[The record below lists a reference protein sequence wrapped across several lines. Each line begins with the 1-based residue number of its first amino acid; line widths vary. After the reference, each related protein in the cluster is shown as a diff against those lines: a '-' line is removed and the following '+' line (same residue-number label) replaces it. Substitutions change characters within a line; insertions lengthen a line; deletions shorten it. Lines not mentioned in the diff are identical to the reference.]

1 MNICPENIKK
11 IHLIGIGGCSMNG
24 LAQILAARGYEV
36 GGSDKAVSPF
46 TERLKELGI
55 PVTIGQKAENV
66 DGSDLVIYSAA
77 IKPENPERM
86 RAKELGIPEMERSVA
101 LGWISERFHNVVGI
115 AGCHGKT
122 TITSML
128 ALIAEKGGLDATV
141 HVGGFVEFLKG
152 GTRLGKRDL
161 FITEA
166 CEYVESFL
174 TLRPTVALINNI
186 DDDHLDYFKDIDHI
200 KDAFRKFVALIPE
213 GGMFIGCTDD
223 PRVRGL
229 LEEYRGRVNE
239 LTYGA
244 EKEFAPD
251 YYPENE
257 TYDEKGCPSYD
268 LMFRGENCGRVVLH
282 VPGRYNMLNSVAA
295 MAVALS
301 HGTDFKTAAEALS
314 SFQNTRRRFEYY
326 GEREGVRVF
335 HDYAHHPAEIRAAV
349 DSGLRTPHGRLFCVF
364 QCNSYTR
371 AKTLFCGHQG
381 DCFAGVDRVL
391 VPDIYPGREV
401 DDGSVHARDMVAAI
415 NEATHNALY
424 LATFEEISDWLR
436 ENAEPGDIVVTL
448 GSGDVYIQTNK
459 LL

>member
-1 MNICPENIKK
+1 MEINLDNIKK

-24 LAQILAARGYEV
+24 LAQILRARGYEV
-36 GGSDKAVSPF
+36 DGSDSAVSPF
-46 TERLKELGI
+46 TERLGELGI
-55 PVTIGQKAENV
+55 PVAIGQRAENV
-66 DGSDLVIYSAA
+66 EGSDLVIYSAA
-77 IKPENPERM
+77 IKPDNPERV
-86 RAKELGIPEMERSVA
+86 RARELGIPEMERSEA
-101 LGWISERFHNVVGI
+101 LGKISEAYSQVVGI

-122 TITSML
+122 TVTSML
-128 ALIAEKGGLDATV
+128 ALIAEAGGLDATV
-141 HVGGFVEFLKG
+141 HVGGFVEFLRG
-152 GTRLGKRDL
+152 GTRIGKRDL

-186 DDDHLDYFKDIDHI
+186 DDDHLDYFRDIDHI
-200 KDAFRKFVALIPE
+200 TDAFRKFVSLIPK

-229 LEEYRGRVNE
+229 LDEFGGRIDE
-239 LTYGA
+239 LTYGLDA
-244 EKEFAPD
+244 RFAPD
-251 YYPENE
+251 YYPANE
-257 TYDEKGCPSYD
+257 EYDEYGCPSYD
-268 LMFRGENCGRVVLH
+268 LMFRGEALGRVKLN
-282 VPGRYNMLNSVAA
+282 VPGRHNMLNSVAA

-301 HGTDFKTAAEALS
+301 HGTDFGVAAEALS
-314 SFQNTRRRFEYY
+314 RFKNTRRRFEYY
-326 GEREGVRVF
+326 GERGGVRVF

-349 DSGLRTPHGRLFCVF
+349 DSGLRTPHKKLFCVF

-391 VPDIYPGREV
+391 VPDIYPGREK

-415 NEATHNALY
+415 NEATGNALY
-424 LATFEEISDWLR
+424 VPTFEGIREWLDA
-436 ENAEPGDIVVTL
+436 NAGEGDVVVTL
-448 GSGDVYIQTNK
+448 GSGDVYIQTKK

>member
-1 MNICPENIKK
+1 MDRKLENVKK
-11 IHLIGIGGCSMNG
+11 IHLIGVGGCSMNG
-24 LAQILAARGYEV
+24 LAQILRARGYEV
-36 GGSDKAVSPF
+36 CGSDRSVSPF
-46 TERLKELGI
+46 TERLVELGI

-77 IKPENPERM
+77 IKPDNPERV
-86 RAKELGIPEMERSVA
+86 RARELGIPEMERSVA
-101 LGWISERFHNVVGI
+101 LGWLSENYRNVVGI

-152 GTRLGKRDL
+152 GTRLGSHDL

-200 KDAFRKFVALIPE
+200 TDAFRKFVALIPE

-223 PRVRGL
+223 ERVRGL
-229 LEEYRGRVNE
+229 LEEYRGRVAE
-239 LTYGA
+239 LTYGLDSA
-244 EKEFAPD
+244 FGPD
-251 YYPENE
+251 YYPENAV
-257 TYDEKGCPSYD
+257 YDEFGCPSYD
-268 LMFRGENCGRVVLH
+268 LMFRGERVGRVALH
-282 VPGRYNMLNSVAA
+282 VPGRHNMLNSVAA

-301 HGTDFKTAAEALS
+301 HGTDFDTAADALS
-314 SFQNTRRRFEYY
+314 HFENTRRRFEYY
-326 GEREGVRVF
+326 GERNGVRVF

-349 DSGLRTPHGRLFCVF
+349 DSALRTPHKDVYCVF

-381 DCFAGVDRVL
+381 DCFKGVKKVL
-391 VPDIYPGREV
+391 VPDIYPGREK
-401 DDGSVHARDMVAAI
+401 DDGTVHARDMVKAI
-415 NEATHNALY
+415 NEATGNALY
-424 LATFEEISDWLR
+424 VPTFEEISDWLL
-436 ENAEPGDIVVTL
+436 ENASAGDIVVTL
-448 GSGDVYIQTNK
+448 GSGDVYIQTKK